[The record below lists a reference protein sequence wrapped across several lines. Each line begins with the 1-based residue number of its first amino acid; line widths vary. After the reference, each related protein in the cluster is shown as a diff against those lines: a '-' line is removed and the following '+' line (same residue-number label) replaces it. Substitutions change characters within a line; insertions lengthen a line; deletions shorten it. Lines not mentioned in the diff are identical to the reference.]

1 MGEIIA
7 VQAKGSESGNPAP
20 TREKE
25 KKGRGRV
32 LWVCNPNTWG
42 GGNKDKDQLGLMLAS
57 GAKPHHAPDLVREIL
72 SGGVRTRAKCS

>member
-7 VQAKGSESGNPAP
+7 VQAKGSESGYPAP

-25 KKGRGRV
+25 KKKAGVEFCGPV
-32 LWVCNPNTWG
+32 TPTLG
-42 GGNKDKDQLGLMLAS
+42 EGNKDKDQLGLMLAS

-72 SGGVRTRAKCS
+72 S